1 MSDRL
6 CGYPTARGSSL
17 KDTPRLHREST
28 TFNRSRR
35 PKPPKESFETTET
48 TERMS
53 ESSSVTRTALSAI
66 WAALHTTQYGL
77 AITTLNGISDAVTCN
92 IEGVPKPTYRGS
104 LRPCIDMTVCIAVS
118 AIRRADQ
125 QDTQFGVV
133 VSIFTLGGLIGSF
146 SSDFLTRRYGRIN
159 TFRISALCTLLGS
172 ICAGTANRVGVML
185 LGR

>member
-17 KDTPRLHREST
+17 NTPRLHRDT
-28 TFNRSRR
+28 ATFPSL
-35 PKPPKESFETTET
+35 ETTIT
-48 TERMS
+48 ARRMS
-53 ESSSVTRTALSAI
+53 ESSSVMRTALSAI

-104 LRPCIDMTVCIAVS
+104 LRPCIDMTVCIVEVKTQ
-118 AIRRADQ
+118 RTHQ

-172 ICAGTANRVGVML
+172 ICVGTANRVGVML